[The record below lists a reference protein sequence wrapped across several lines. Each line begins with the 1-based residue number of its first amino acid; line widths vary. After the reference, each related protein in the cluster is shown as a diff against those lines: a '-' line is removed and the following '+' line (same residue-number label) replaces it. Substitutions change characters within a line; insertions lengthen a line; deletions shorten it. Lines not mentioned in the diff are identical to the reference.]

1 MSVTLEL
8 RVIGWLVAAVVR
20 LLGLADCCG
29 CRRHRVS
36 LWLAAACRPTYR
48 DVPQTGQS
56 LEPSPAALSC
66 QPEERAYRSDC
77 CPVRPLLIIHRH
89 NDTTDGVRRDI
100 RMFNKR

>member
-8 RVIGWLVAAVVR
+8 RVVAVVVR
-20 LLGLADCCG
+20 LADCCG

-56 LEPSPAALSC
+56 LEPSPAVRCHANQKKELIVAIVA
-66 QPEERAYRSDC
+66 QSDRC
-77 CPVRPLLIIHRH
+77 
-89 NDTTDGVRRDI
+89 
-100 RMFNKR
+100 